1 MSRALAHLVYSDPS
15 HGRAFAAIWYE
26 AAMGQQQSRKNPRS
40 QTPEVPE
47 RSLVRVTPTDD
58 TAEPVERV
66 LSRRQLIV
74 EEGDI
79 LVVREVAGIWHA
91 GPGLTSPT
99 TMSRSQFRVLVRG
112 QQNDGSDR
120 VFAKY
125 DRAVIDGE
133 VLAAG
138 RRVRL
143 FYSDGN
149 AFTLLKD
156 YRPAVSA

>member
-1 MSRALAHLVYSDPS
+1 
-15 HGRAFAAIWYE
+15 
-26 AAMGQQQSRKNPRS
+26 MGQYQSRKNQRS
-40 QTPEVPE
+40 PTPEVPE
-47 RSLVRVTPTDD
+47 RSLVKVTPADD
-58 TAEPVERV
+58 PAEAVERL

-99 TMSRSQFRVLVRG
+99 TMSRSQYRVVVRG
-112 QQNDGSDR
+112 QRNDGSDR
-120 VFAKY
+120 VFTKY

-133 VLAAG
+133 VLAAD

-143 FYSDGN
+143 FYSDGT

>member
-1 MSRALAHLVYSDPS
+1 VYSDPS

-26 AAMGQQQSRKNPRS
+26 AAMGQQQSRKNQRS

-58 TAEPVERV
+58 PPEAVERV

-99 TMSRSQFRVLVRG
+99 TMSRSQYRVLVRG

-133 VLAAG
+133 VLAAD